1 MADNPFAQFHP
12 APQGSEASN
21 PFAQFHEKPTDGAL
35 ARGWNKA
42 KQSMA
47 ITGQLAAGDAAGA
60 AQTIRQADDYAR
72 ANPGMP
78 EARELGQAWDRGDGV
93 TGGIKE
99 VAGEFA
105 KDWKEAPGLV
115 GGLRATGRNLRA
127 MGEGLLEQVPNMLAP
142 TAGLVAGGAAGAA
155 AGSAIPVLGNVAG
168 AALGAWGGSTLGNTL
183 VEGGGM
189 AQEALHKAGI
199 DPQDTAAV
207 ERFLKE
213 KGDTLLGQSAQKGA
227 IIGAV
232 DALTAGVGGKIL
244 NAPARAAAN
253 RALGEMGVD
262 AADKAAVKAA
272 MNTPEFAARIA
283 GDEAFK
289 ASQKGAGNIARN
301 VGVAALEPAGE
312 FTGEFVGQGVATGDW
327 DTKNA
332 ALEAFSSLGQSG
344 AMFAGQKAYQAA
356 TRPASKRAMAQADA
370 QARLNAEGAAAS
382 AEALAEEARN
392 KQPLML
398 GNEPPGRLFVF
409 PDGTVG
415 RAGEVESY
423 LANLP
428 EEQRA
433 DARARL
439 MGQSYTEVND
449 PQAQQA
455 RRWWENYGDGAQ
467 PAQRP
472 DYLAE
477 VQQAVRSG
485 TPYST
490 QQTVDTVRN
499 AMEDAWLA
507 QNVGAEAAAPGA
519 PAQAADTVGA
529 QLQTQFEQ
537 AGGDAA
543 VAAVDARVR
552 TGRILSGLQNL
563 LDAGAQNTVQVLTG
577 LNESLGRINEQPLD
591 AEETGRVRRMV
602 DAYMGFRGVGEPAAL
617 PAESGA
623 PAVDRFADNS
633 ALEALIPERPAA
645 PPSVRMGLNPAAGP
659 LSRGAA
665 MAVDAG
671 VAAAPAHPATGPGPL
686 EAAGSV
692 IPPSNGV
699 DLAPQADQAQQTG
712 AKPSQTAGAPRAPAA
727 GAAAAQELSHGTAPT
742 ANNGNQGNQ
751 AQAPQAQAQ
760 AATESVAIRPGNWR
774 TSMLRAG
781 PVAKGLGIDPRGKR
795 LAQVLAEIDAAD
807 AARAGQ
813 QQAGGADLSAGQI
826 DREWSAFAP
835 ETGTLGIPRAQM
847 PQIKAA
853 HRGALVNFLQAR
865 GIDSKAAEVPPNDLK
880 PTQAEFSPAKV
891 EQARQHQGGDRSIL
905 VSSDGYVVDGH
916 HQWLA
921 KRANG
926 EPVKVIRLDAPI
938 REVLAQVAEF
948 PSTQTA
954 SGAINFQEG
963 NANAG
968 NTPAPDLRAGEERAP
983 GAGPAAADGRGQPAG
998 RPADAQPDGGRP
1010 GRREPAA
1017 GAPGAAVPEAVPA
1030 GGGAGQS
1037 AAGLGQAPGREAL
1050 GDIGLQ
1056 MSREMPAELA
1066 QALQALRPPRA
1077 AATVGSVR
1085 AAVRQ
1090 LVSGGALLPN
1100 RLGRVVVA
1108 TSDEIRAQWEPLI
1121 GPVAMGSEAEGKAQG
1136 FYDPQTKTV
1145 FLIADHIQA
1154 GDELGVVAH
1163 ELMHKHGPAVLG
1175 EEGWARLHGAIEAWA
1190 SAEPGSM
1197 ERRVYDEAAARVR
1210 ESRPAGVQEQ
1220 GYSSQELFPY
1230 AVQVALELGV
1240 RPNALAPKGTVAHW
1254 LGQVKAMLR
1263 QVWQKI
1269 AGGKADFNSLD
1280 LVNLALGI
1288 AQRENPEHAG
1298 ELDGAIAGVEREIRA
1313 VIDAARSPGHA
1324 PQKAVLGQVADW
1336 LVQGAAAN
1344 GLNIEGFRHVLDGSA
1359 VRHMIKNHYEAKGEK
1374 SRGQI
1379 PLTDA
1384 DLMALPE
1391 VLQNP
1396 ERVVLGTKNRLGK
1409 EQIAY
1414 IKQLPDGSTLYLEEV
1429 RTGRKELAAVTARK
1443 YPATMNVESIVSTL
1457 HPNAQSDGGNGVI
1470 VLRSPALGNST
1481 GDTGNLLRPSVSAV
1495 DAVASE
1501 RSSATTSGDGA
1512 TVPGQDPHGN
1522 KLSQGPMFSRAA
1534 ASPAGADYTAAQQR
1548 AAERVFGV
1556 QAKETLAD
1564 RAKAMRHNLGTKLRQ
1579 GLVDQFAPIKE
1590 VSERAYIL
1598 ARLSKGSDGAVEAA
1612 LLYGKPFL
1620 RDGVADVDVKDGG
1633 FAKVLASLKGEDT
1646 RFFQWVAAQR
1656 AERLKAEGKENLL
1669 TDQDITA
1676 LKSLNA
1682 GRFAD
1687 GTPRMPVYAEAL
1699 RELNAFN
1706 EASLKVAME
1715 SGLIDQAA
1723 YDLMKD
1729 QPYVP
1734 FYRLMEEDGGM
1745 RGPRFSSGLVNQQAW
1760 KKLKGGTQQLNADL
1774 LQNTLMNWSH
1784 LYAAAARN
1792 RASLETMAAAER
1804 LGIAYKVTADTKGS
1818 VKVMRDGVAEHWA
1831 VEDPYLLDAISAMSY
1846 APGGIVKAMAP
1857 FKRLLTF
1864 GVTVNPTFK
1873 IRNLIRDSLSA
1884 IAQSDLSYNPAA
1896 NVARGWKATAKDS
1909 QTYASMLASGGII
1922 KFGTQE
1928 DTNRVRAQIE
1938 RLGGEMLDKS
1948 GFDKLKGQMKSLWEA
1963 YEEFGDRTE
1972 NVNRAALYERLIAK
1986 GHSHAEAAFM
1996 ARDLMDFSM
2005 SGKWETVRF
2014 LAQTVPFLNAR
2025 LQGLYKLGR
2034 AAKED
2039 PRRFAAMAGAVSLAS
2054 LGLLA
2059 AYSDD
2064 EDWKKREDWD
2074 RDNFWWFKVG
2084 DKAFRIPKPFEVGSI
2099 GTVAERTAELM
2110 FSDEMTGKRFG
2121 QRISDM
2127 VFNTFAMDPTPQLIK
2142 PFIDVY
2148 ANKDSFSGRPI
2159 EGMADERLRP
2169 QDRYNERTS
2178 EVARLL
2184 GSWGLPDPVRL
2195 AKGEYSGLSPKQID
2209 FLLRGYFGWLATVT
2223 TTATDTVARPLLDRG
2238 ERPAARLRD
2247 TFLAGNFVEDLPT
2260 GSSRYVTTM
2269 YEQAKDVEQAWASYQ
2284 AAVKSGDIELARS
2297 IQEEEGPKL
2306 RNRFAVANAKQQ
2318 IAEIGQQAKK
2328 IEGNRLLSAEAKRER
2343 LDELDARKHQIAQRL
2358 AGLTA
2363 TR

>member
-1 MADNPFAQFHP
+1 MAQSNDWWK
-12 APQGSEASN
+12 QGSTPIESSSPTGEWWKQGAE
-21 PFAQFHEKPTDGAL
+21 PLDAAQKPTGGTISDLGKSLKAGVQRLPGMVTGLADLPIAAVTGARPFTKAADALGEATGFQPGKWADDTKFSAGYEQGKQAVDEAWKDGSVGEIALAYLKNPGYTANQVAESLPGMVAGGLAGRALMGVGRTAGVAAKAGGVGPAAPGAL
-35 ARGWNKA
+35 ARTVGEK
-42 KQSMA
+42 MA
-47 ITGQLAAGDAAGA
+47 APVAAG
-60 AQTIRQADDYAR
+60 I
-72 ANPGMP
+72 
-78 EARELGQAWDRGDGV
+78 
-93 TGGIKE
+93 
-99 VAGEFA
+99 
-105 KDWKEAPGLV
+105 
-115 GGLRATGRNLRA
+115 
-127 MGEGLLEQVPNMLAP
+127 GEGAV
-142 TAGLVAGGAAGAA
+142 TAGQQMAQYQGEDQQKNALASLGAG
-155 AGSAIPVLGNVAG
+155 LGT
-168 AALGAWGGSTLGNTL
+168 AALGVGAGRAANKLGLETAETAIINAGRKGAAHAADEVPL
-183 VEGGGM
+183 SAQRRILGGM
-189 AQEALHKAGI
+189 VSEAVLQEL
-199 DPQDTAAV
+199 P
-207 ERFLKE
+207 
-213 KGDTLLGQSAQKGA
+213 QSAQEQMWQNYAEGKP
-227 IIGAV
+227 
-232 DALTAGVGGKIL
+232 LMEGV
-244 NAPARAAAN
+244 ARAATEGA
-253 RALGEMGVD
+253 
-262 AADKAAVKAA
+262 
-272 MNTPEFAARIA
+272 IA
-283 GDEAFK
+283 GGVM
-289 ASQKGAGNIARN
+289 GAGAN
-301 VGVAALEPAGE
+301 VSDGGAG
-312 FTGEFVGQGVATGDW
+312 
-327 DTKNA
+327 
-332 ALEAFSSLGQSG
+332 
-344 AMFAGQKAYQAA
+344 
-356 TRPASKRAMAQADA
+356 KRRAQAE
-370 QARLNAEGAAAS
+370 QLARQNAEGAAAS
-382 AEALAEEARN
+382 ADALAEEARN
-392 KQPLML
+392 AKPLML
-398 GNEPPGRLFVF
+398 GNDAPSQLFVF

-415 RAGEVESY
+415 RTGEVESY

-433 DARARL
+433 DARAKL
-439 MGQSYTEVND
+439 LGQSYTEVND
-449 PQAQQA
+449 TQAQQA

-467 PAQRP
+467 PSQSP

-485 TPYST
+485 TPFST

-507 QNVGAEAAAPGA
+507 QNVGAEAAAPGV
-519 PAQAADTVGA
+519 PAQAADAMGA
-529 QLQTQFEQ
+529 QLQTEFEQ

-563 LDAGAQNTVQVLTG
+563 LDAGADNTIQVLGG
-577 LNESLGRINEQPLD
+577 LNEGLGRINEQPLD
-591 AEETGRVRRMV
+591 QEETGRVRRIV

-617 PAESGA
+617 PADRAAS
-623 PAVDRFADNS
+623 AVDQFADNGAMES
-633 ALEALIPERPAA
+633 LIPERPSVA
-645 PPSVRMGLNPAAGP
+645 PSVRMGLNPAAGP

-671 VAAAPAHPATGPGPL
+671 FVTGAPVQEAANAQGPQTQASGMAAAATNTPTGPGPL

-692 IPPSNGV
+692 NSQPNGV
-699 DLAPQADQAQQTG
+699 TLASQADQAQQAG
-712 AKPSQTAGAPRAPAA
+712 PQSSQATGAPRAQDAGPAT
-727 GAAAAQELSHGTAPT
+727 AQDLIHDTVPT
-742 ANNGNQGNQ
+742 ANNENQGKQ
-751 AQAPQAQAQ
+751 AKAQKTQAQ
-760 AATESVAIRPGNWR
+760 AATESVANRPENWR

-781 PVAKGLGIDPRGKR
+781 PVAKGLGIDPKGKR
-795 LAQVLAEIDAAD
+795 LAQLVAEIDAAD
-807 AARAGQ
+807 AAR
-813 QQAGGADLSAGQI
+813 
-826 DREWSAFAP
+826 
-835 ETGTLGIPRAQM
+835 T
-847 PQIKAA
+847 
-853 HRGALVNFLQAR
+853 
-865 GIDSKAAEVPPNDLK
+865 
-880 PTQAEFSPAKV
+880 
-891 EQARQHQGGDRSIL
+891 
-905 VSSDGYVVDGH
+905 
-916 HQWLA
+916 
-921 KRANG
+921 
-926 EPVKVIRLDAPI
+926 
-938 REVLAQVAEF
+938 
-948 PSTQTA
+948 
-954 SGAINFQEG
+954 SG
-963 NANAG
+963 
-968 NTPAPDLRAGEERAP
+968 
-983 GAGPAAADGRGQPAG
+983 
-998 RPADAQPDGGRP
+998 
-1010 GRREPAA
+1010 
-1017 GAPGAAVPEAVPA
+1017 PEAVPVGNVRGEA
-1030 GGGAGQS
+1030 AESLGQVTGREVS
-1037 AAGLGQAPGREAL
+1037 RDIGRHREGLSEFRANQVRAELARRNPGVAYTVEEDASLKNGYAVVGRGQAAGN
-1050 GDIGLQ
+1050 LQ
-1056 MSREMPAELA
+1056 MSRQMPAELA

-1077 AATVGSVR
+1077 AATVDSVR
-1085 AAVRQ
+1085 SAVRS

-1108 TSDEIRAQWEPLI
+1108 TSDEIKSQWEPLI

-1175 EEGWARLHGAIEAWA
+1175 EEGWSRLHGAIEAWA
-1190 SAEPGSM
+1190 GAEPGSM
-1197 ERRVYDEAAARVR
+1197 ERQVYDEAAARVR
-1210 ESRPAGVQEQ
+1210 ESHPAGAEER

-1240 RPNALAPKGTVAHW
+1240 RPNALAPQGTVARW

-1263 QVWQKI
+1263 EVWKKI
-1269 AGGKADFNSLD
+1269 AGGKSDFNSQD
-1280 LVNLALGI
+1280 LVNLAFGI
-1288 AQRENPEHAG
+1288 AQRENPAHAG
-1298 ELDGAIAGVEREIRA
+1298 ELDGAIAPLRTATNFLQARQAVKEFQGKELTNAATGMTAVVSRNTLDKMLSGKAVGKSETPATHSMAVANADSLFKRAILGWSKPDRADDLNIRAIHRFFAPLEIDGRAKLVKLTVKETTLERANSIYTLEAVELNENVPAEEWLQAAAREDGVDLETKNPLQRGVGPRENQQAASRETLAQPHGVTPGRSAEDVRSLAQAVER
-1313 VIDAARSPGHA
+1313 SNSG
-1324 PQKAVLGQVADW
+1324 
-1336 LVQGAAAN
+1336 
-1344 GLNIEGFRHVLDGSA
+1344 
-1359 VRHMIKNHYEAKGEK
+1359 
-1374 SRGQI
+1374 
-1379 PLTDA
+1379 
-1384 DLMALPE
+1384 
-1391 VLQNP
+1391 
-1396 ERVVLGTKNRLGK
+1396 
-1409 EQIAY
+1409 
-1414 IKQLPDGSTLYLEEV
+1414 GST
-1429 RTGRKELAAVTARK
+1429 
-1443 YPATMNVESIVSTL
+1443 TMNAETSSAQ
-1457 HPNAQSDGGNGVI
+1457 HPDAQGDGGTGPSVEGA
-1470 VLRSPALGNST
+1470 PAPGKLQFSRVAASSA
-1481 GDTGNLLRPSVSAV
+1481 DTG
-1495 DAVASE
+1495 
-1501 RSSATTSGDGA
+1501 
-1512 TVPGQDPHGN
+1512 
-1522 KLSQGPMFSRAA
+1522 
-1534 ASPAGADYTAAQQR
+1534 YTAAQQR

-1556 QAKETLAD
+1556 QIKETLVD

-1590 VSERAYIL
+1590 VSEKAYIL

-1633 FAKVLASLKGEDT
+1633 FAKVLASLKGEDS

-1682 GRFAD
+1682 GQFSD
-1687 GTPRMPVYAEAL
+1687 GTPRMPTYAAAL

-1706 EASLKVAME
+1706 EASLKVAKD

-1723 YDLMKD
+1723 HDLMKD

-1792 RASLETMAAAER
+1792 RASLETMAAADQM
-1804 LGIAYKVTADTKGS
+1804 GIAYKVPADTKGS
-1818 VKVMRDGVAEHWA
+1818 IKVMRDGAAEHWA

-1873 IRNLIRDSLSA
+1873 IRNLIRDTLSA
-1884 IAQSDLSYNPAA
+1884 MAQGDLSYNPLE
-1896 NVARGWKATAKDS
+1896 NVAKGWKATGKDT

-1928 DTNRVRAQIE
+1928 NTDRVRAQIG
-1938 RLGGEMLDKS
+1938 RLGGEVLNKS
-1948 GFDKLKGQMKSLWEA
+1948 GFGKLKGQMKSLWEV

-2014 LAQTVPFLNAR
+2014 LTQTVPFLNAR

-2034 AAKED
+2034 AAKAD

-2084 DKAFRIPKPFEVGSI
+2084 DKAFRIPKPFEVGAI

-2110 FSDEMTGKRFG
+2110 LSEEMTGKRFG

-2127 VFNTFAMDPTPQLIK
+2127 VFNTFAMDPTPQFIK

-2169 QDRYNERTS
+2169 QDRYNERNS
-2178 EVARLL
+2178 EVARML

-2209 FLLRGYFGWLATVT
+2209 FLLRGYFGWLATVS
-2223 TTATDTVARPLLDRG
+2223 TTASDTLVRPMLDRG
-2238 ERPAARLRD
+2238 ERPAMRLRD
-2247 TFLAGNFVEDLPT
+2247 TFLAGNFVESLPT
-2260 GSSRYVTTM
+2260 GSSRYVSTM

-2284 AAVKSGDIELARS
+2284 AAQKSGDIELARS
-2297 IQEEEGPKL
+2297 IQEAEGSKL

-2318 IAEIGQQAKK
+2318 IAELGQQAKK
-2328 IEGNRLLSAEAKRER
+2328 IEGNRLMSADAKRER
-2343 LDELDARKHQIAQRL
+2343 LDELEARKHQVARRL

>member
-1 MADNPFAQFHP
+1 MATLQPFTGKLD
-12 APQGSEASN
+12 APDAAAGMK
-21 PFAQFHEKPTDGAL
+21 PFDGTLDGDKPTGGTISDLGKSLKAGVQRLPGMVTGLADLPIAAVTGARPFTSAADALGEATGFQPGKWADETKFSAGYEQGKQAVDEAWKDGSVGEIALAYLKNPGYTANQVAESLPGMVAGGLAGRALMGVGRTAGVAAKAGGVGPAAPGAL
-35 ARGWNKA
+35 ARTVGEK
-42 KQSMA
+42 MA
-47 ITGQLAAGDAAGA
+47 APVAAG
-60 AQTIRQADDYAR
+60 I
-72 ANPGMP
+72 
-78 EARELGQAWDRGDGV
+78 
-93 TGGIKE
+93 
-99 VAGEFA
+99 
-105 KDWKEAPGLV
+105 
-115 GGLRATGRNLRA
+115 
-127 MGEGLLEQVPNMLAP
+127 GEGAV
-142 TAGLVAGGAAGAA
+142 TAGQQMAQYQGEDQQKNALASLGAG
-155 AGSAIPVLGNVAG
+155 LGT
-168 AALGAWGGSTLGNTL
+168 AALGVGAGRAANKLGLETAETAIINAGRKDAVRAADEVPL
-183 VEGGGM
+183 SAQRRILGGM
-189 AQEALHKAGI
+189 VSEAVLQEL
-199 DPQDTAAV
+199 P
-207 ERFLKE
+207 
-213 KGDTLLGQSAQKGA
+213 QSAQEQMWQNYSEGKP
-227 IIGAV
+227 
-232 DALTAGVGGKIL
+232 LMEGV
-244 NAPARAAAN
+244 ARAATEGA
-253 RALGEMGVD
+253 
-262 AADKAAVKAA
+262 
-272 MNTPEFAARIA
+272 IA
-283 GDEAFK
+283 GGVI
-289 ASQKGAGNIARN
+289 GAGAN
-301 VGVAALEPAGE
+301 VSDGGAG
-312 FTGEFVGQGVATGDW
+312 
-327 DTKNA
+327 
-332 ALEAFSSLGQSG
+332 
-344 AMFAGQKAYQAA
+344 
-356 TRPASKRAMAQADA
+356 KR
-370 QARLNAEGAAAS
+370 R
-382 AEALAEEARN
+382 ALAEQQAEDARHAAEEAGKTFPGATAWEPAVAPDQAKEFN
-392 KQPLML
+392 PTTSLGASPTTYNWPQPTYHM
-398 GNEPPGRLFVF
+398 EPPAWETELGASEKY
-409 PDGTVG
+409 GYG
-415 RAGEVESY
+415 
-423 LANLP
+423 
-428 EEQRA
+428 QR
-433 DARARL
+433 
-439 MGQSYTEVND
+439 V
-449 PQAQQA
+449 P
-455 RRWWENYGDGAQ
+455 
-467 PAQRP
+467 PRP

-477 VQQAVRSG
+477 VQQAVRGG
-485 TPYST
+485 TRYTT

-507 QNVGAEAAAPGA
+507 QNVGAEAAAPGV
-519 PAQAADTVGA
+519 PAQAADAMGA
-529 QLQTQFEQ
+529 QLQTEFEQ

-563 LDAGAQNTVQVLTG
+563 LDAGADNTVQVLGG
-577 LNESLGRINEQPLD
+577 LNEGLGRINEQPLD
-591 AEETGRVRRMV
+591 QEETGRVRRIV

-617 PAESGA
+617 PADRAAS
-623 PAVDRFADNS
+623 AVDQFADNGAMES
-633 ALEALIPERPAA
+633 LIPERPAVA
-645 PPSVRMGLNPAAGP
+645 PSVRMGLNPAAGP

-665 MAVDAG
+665 MAVDASFVAG
-671 VAAAPAHPATGPGPL
+671 APVQEAAHAQGSPARAASLAAAPAQPTTGPGPL

-692 IPPSNGV
+692 NSQPNGV
-699 DLAPQADQAQQTG
+699 TLASQADQAQQAG
-712 AKPSQTAGAPRAPAA
+712 PQSSQATGAPRAQDAGPAT
-727 GAAAAQELSHGTAPT
+727 AQELIHGTSPT
-742 ANNGNQGNQ
+742 ANNENQGKQ
-751 AQAPQAQAQ
+751 AKAQKTQAQ
-760 AATESVAIRPGNWR
+760 AATESVANRPENWR

-781 PVAKGLGIDPRGKR
+781 PVAKGLGIDPKGKR
-795 LAQVLAEIDAAD
+795 LAQLVAEIDEAD
-807 AARAGQ
+807 AAQGRNN
-813 QQAGGADLSAGQI
+813 AD
-826 DREWSAFAP
+826 
-835 ETGTLGIPRAQM
+835 T
-847 PQIKAA
+847 
-853 HRGALVNFLQAR
+853 
-865 GIDSKAAEVPPNDLK
+865 
-880 PTQAEFSPAKV
+880 
-891 EQARQHQGGDRSIL
+891 
-905 VSSDGYVVDGH
+905 
-916 HQWLA
+916 
-921 KRANG
+921 
-926 EPVKVIRLDAPI
+926 
-938 REVLAQVAEF
+938 
-948 PSTQTA
+948 
-954 SGAINFQEG
+954 
-963 NANAG
+963 
-968 NTPAPDLRAGEERAP
+968 TPAPDLRPGEERTP
-983 GAGPAAADGRGQPAG
+983 GAGTAAPDGRGEPAG
-998 RPADAQPDGGRP
+998 RPADAQPYGARP
-1010 GRREPAA
+1010 GRREPTA
-1017 GAPGAAVPEAVPA
+1017 GVLGAAVPEAVPA

-1037 AAGLGQAPGREAL
+1037 AADVGQTPGREVSR
-1050 GDIGLQ
+1050 DIGRHREGLSEFRANQVRAELARRNPGVAYTVEEDASLKNGYAVVGRERTESGLQ
-1056 MSREMPAELA
+1056 MSRQMPAELA

-1077 AATVGSVR
+1077 AATVDSVR
-1085 AAVRQ
+1085 SAVRS

-1108 TSDEIRAQWEPLI
+1108 TSDEIKSQWEPLI
-1121 GPVAMGSEAEGKAQG
+1121 GPVAMGSEADGKAQG

-1175 EEGWARLHGAIEAWA
+1175 EEGWSRLHGAIEAWA
-1190 SAEPGSM
+1190 SAAEGSM

-1210 ESRPAGVQEQ
+1210 ESHPAGAEER

-1240 RPNALAPKGTVAHW
+1240 RPNALAPRGTVAQW
-1254 LGQVKAMLR
+1254 LGQVKAMVR
-1263 QVWQKI
+1263 EVWKKI

-1280 LVNLALGI
+1280 LVNLAFGI

-1298 ELDGAIAGVEREIRA
+1298 ELDGAIAPMRSATNFLQARQAVKEFQGKPLTNAVTGMQAVVSRKTLDKMLSSKAVSKSVSGTAHATAVANVDRLFEQAIWGWSKPDRNADMHLSAIHRFFAPMAYEGKQLLVKLTVKEVQLAGQTNPLYTVEAVHLNEQNPGKQWVEQAMQEDGLSPEKENPLQREWAEQNASEADPYLTLTQPHGVTPGRSAEDVRSLAQAVER
-1313 VIDAARSPGHA
+1313 S
-1324 PQKAVLGQVADW
+1324 
-1336 LVQGAAAN
+1336 N
-1344 GLNIEGFRHVLDGSA
+1344 SA
-1359 VRHMIKNHYEAKGEK
+1359 QATNEN
-1374 SRGQI
+1374 
-1379 PLTDA
+1379 
-1384 DLMALPE
+1384 LP
-1391 VLQNP
+1391 NP
-1396 ERVVLGTKNRLGK
+1396 RV
-1409 EQIAY
+1409 
-1414 IKQLPDGSTLYLEEV
+1414 S
-1429 RTGRKELAAVTARK
+1429 
-1443 YPATMNVESIVSTL
+1443 S
-1457 HPNAQSDGGNGVI
+1457 
-1470 VLRSPALGNST
+1470 
-1481 GDTGNLLRPSVSAV
+1481 V
-1495 DAVASE
+1495 DAQQASE
-1501 RSSATTSGDGA
+1501 RSGSTNSGDGV
-1512 TVPGQDPHGN
+1512 TVPAQDRHGN
-1522 KLSQGPMFSRAA
+1522 KPHQGPMFSRAA
-1534 ASPAGADYTAAQQR
+1534 PSSAGADYTAVQQR

-1556 QAKETLAD
+1556 QTKETLVD

-1590 VSERAYIL
+1590 VSEKAYIL

-1633 FAKVLASLKGEDT
+1633 FAKVLASLKGEDS

-1682 GRFAD
+1682 GQFAD
-1687 GTPRMPVYAEAL
+1687 GTPRMPAYAAAL

-1706 EASLKVAME
+1706 EASLKVAKD

-1792 RASLETMAAAER
+1792 RASLETMAAADQM
-1804 LGIAYKVTADTKGS
+1804 GIAYKVPADTKGS
-1818 VKVMRDGVAEHWA
+1818 IKVMRDGVAEHWA

-1873 IRNLIRDSLSA
+1873 IRNLIRDTLSA
-1884 IAQSDLSYNPAA
+1884 MAQGDLSYNPLENLAK
-1896 NVARGWKATAKDS
+1896 GWKATGKDT

-1928 DTNRVRAQIE
+1928 NTDRVRAQIQ

-1948 GFDKLKGQMKSLWEA
+1948 GFDKLKGQMKSLWEV

-2014 LAQTVPFLNAR
+2014 LTQTVPFLNAR

-2034 AAKED
+2034 AAKAD

-2084 DKAFRIPKPFEVGSI
+2084 DKAFRIPKPFEVGAI

-2110 FSDEMTGKRFG
+2110 LSEEMTGKRFG

-2127 VFNTFAMDPTPQLIK
+2127 VFNTFAMDPTPQFIK

-2148 ANKDSFSGRPI
+2148 ANKDSFSGRAI

-2178 EVARLL
+2178 EVARML

-2209 FLLRGYFGWLATVT
+2209 FLLRGYFGWLATVS
-2223 TTATDTVARPLLDRG
+2223 TTASDTLVRPMLDRG
-2238 ERPAARLRD
+2238 ERPAMRLRD
-2247 TFLAGNFVEDLPT
+2247 TFLAGNFVESLPT
-2260 GSSRYVTTM
+2260 GSSRYVSTM

-2284 AAVKSGDIELARS
+2284 AAQKSGDIELARS
-2297 IQEEEGPKL
+2297 IQEEEGSKL

-2318 IAEIGQQAKK
+2318 IAELGQQAKK
-2328 IEGNRLLSAEAKRER
+2328 VEGNRLMPADAKRER
-2343 LDELDARKHQIAQRL
+2343 LDELETRKHQVAQRL